1 MDNPFAAE
9 GSRKVEQYDIKD
21 GILLFDVA
29 VQVFYRFLRIAFD
42 YRIGTF
48 PDLFMLP
55 VEGHF
60 EKITFLHAFY
70 VPVTHPGD
78 AVLGGVAIHDTH
90 LQTFLVVKDTGHQN
104 CEGRLSDSSFLAGK
118 GN

>member
-1 MDNPFAAE
+1 MVWTTPSLRRVPGRSN
-9 GSRKVEQYDIKD
+9 SYDIKD

-29 VQVFYRFLRIAFD
+29 VQVFYSFLRIAFD

-55 VEGHF
+55 VEDHF

-78 AVLGGVAIHDTH
+78 AVLGESQSTTP
-90 LQTFLVVKDTGHQN
+90 TFKP
-104 CEGRLSDSSFLAGK
+104 FW
-118 GN
+118 

>member
-55 VEGHF
+55 VE
-60 EKITFLHAFY
+60 
-70 VPVTHPGD
+70 
-78 AVLGGVAIHDTH
+78 
-90 LQTFLVVKDTGHQN
+90 
-104 CEGRLSDSSFLAGK
+104 
-118 GN
+118 

>member
-9 GSRKVEQYDIKD
+9 GSRKVEQYDIED

-29 VQVFYRFLRIAFD
+29 VQVLYSFLRIAFD

-55 VEGHF
+55 VEP
-60 EKITFLHAFY
+60 L
-70 VPVTHPGD
+70 
-78 AVLGGVAIHDTH
+78 
-90 LQTFLVVKDTGHQN
+90 
-104 CEGRLSDSSFLAGK
+104 
-118 GN
+118 

>member
-1 MDNPFAAE
+1 
-9 GSRKVEQYDIKD
+9 
-21 GILLFDVA
+21 
-29 VQVFYRFLRIAFD
+29 
-42 YRIGTF
+42 
-48 PDLFMLP
+48 MLP
-55 VEGHF
+55 VEDHF